1 MAANVRKKGRETVVS
16 AITAVPV
23 LPGEIY
29 RRENL
34 RGSYGASSSGPS
46 DREAQAKAASKQGIF
61 NKAFR
66 SKMATEAPLIPP
78 RSPQDE
84 V

>member
-61 NKAFR
+61 NR
-66 SKMATEAPLIPP
+66 LSEV
-78 RSPQDE
+78 RGPQRPH
-84 V
+84 